1 MKTNLN
7 LTTLFIVATL
17 LLSIAKS
24 TQAQTPWRAKIIGH
38 FWDHDSQ
45 TVFLD
50 TLWFGCDSLGDEGYQ
65 QGLDEIDTS
74 FKLNAWYIR
83 DVAIKNQLGILYN
96 YNTRKNIKAF
106 NYSQPIVWQTGENG
120 TLIKISWD
128 TNDFKYQYKSTRL
141 QSFGVSCNGCSIG
154 SWHVQAEPIVE
165 LDPVTGELRTYGRNV
180 TEILEGGLLSFRA
193 TFEDTLRTGI
203 NGPELSLS
211 NFIQVNNPF
220 KEELSLTFIQPATG
234 QLQLY
239 NTLGQVLY
247 AQHIPSTQTTSLP
260 INTQHLAPGVY
271 YLTYTLNQTNQTLLQ
286 KLVKY

>member
-1 MKTNLN
+1 L
-7 LTTLFIVATL
+7 
-17 LLSIAKS
+17 
-24 TQAQTPWRAKIIGH
+24 
-38 FWDHDSQ
+38 
-45 TVFLD
+45 
-50 TLWFGCDSLGDEGYQ
+50 
-65 QGLDEIDTS
+65 
-74 FKLNAWYIR
+74 
-83 DVAIKNQLGILYN
+83 AIKNQLGLIEE

-128 TNDFKYQYKSTRL
+128 TNDFIYQYKSTRL

-165 LDPVTGELRTYGRNV
+165 LNPVTGELRTYGRNV

-211 NFIQVNNPF
+211 NFIQVNNQF
-220 KEELSLTFIQPATG
+220 KEELSLTFIQPTTG
-234 QLQLY
+234 QLKLY
-239 NTLGQVLY
+239 NTLGQVVY